1 MIKLFNCAIPSYY
14 RDGIDTIFDDGNLAS
29 GDFVKDLEIA
39 MGQIYQM
46 DCITFSDMTTAL
58 LQLFRSLNLLA
69 GDTVLCHPFCCLST
83 SMAIKLAGL
92 NVEWIQ
98 FDQSALCLDIKSL
111 QKRISDAKVLLN
123 YNVSGFL
130 PDLRMVEQL
139 CKENDVIFIN
149 DCNNSEISKSNG
161 RFSVQYGDYSVT
173 SFYPNRTFGAIDGAA
188 ILSSKSALGVLRK
201 YQRLGISKEEYRQT
215 NGLFNP
221 KHDVNVLAGCNNMSN
236 ISAKLILNRL
246 KFFDT
251 IVTQKRKMFE
261 VIADELKEVTIGP
274 DGVNEIVPWVIPIF
288 VNDCIA
294 FHEKMLNM
302 GIETTELHFDNSQ
315 YSLFGGNGDGSPPSN
330 LMWAPF
336 DPRILQYSEEIIYHA
351 KK

>member
-1 MIKLFNCAIPSYY
+1 MIRLFNCAVPSYY
-14 RDGIDTIFDDGNLAS
+14 RDGIDTIFNDGNLAS
-29 GDFVKDLEIA
+29 GHFVKELEIA
-39 MGQIYQM
+39 LGQIYQM
-46 DCITFSDMTTAL
+46 DCVAFSNMTTAL
-58 LQLFRSLNLLA
+58 LQLFKSLNLTA

-98 FDQSALCLDIKSL
+98 FDQSTLCLDIKSL

-130 PDLRMVEQL
+130 PDLRLVAQL
-139 CKENDVIFIN
+139 CKENNVIFIN
-149 DCNNSEISKSNG
+149 DCNNSELSKS
-161 RFSVQYGDYSVT
+161 REKFSVQYGDYSVT

-201 YQRLGISKEEYRQT
+201 YQRLGISKEDYRQS

-221 KHDVNVLAGCNNMSN
+221 KHDVNVVAGCNNMSN

-246 KFFDT
+246 KFFNKIMT
-251 IVTQKRKMFE
+251 EKRKTFE
-261 VIADELKEVTIGP
+261 VIADVLKEVTIRP
-274 DGVNEIVPWVIPIF
+274 DGINETVPWAMPIF
-288 VNDCIA
+288 VNDCTA
-294 FHEKMLNM
+294 FHEKMFNI

-315 YSLFGGNGDGSPPSN
+315 YSLFSGNGDVLAPSN

-336 DPRILQYSEEIIYHA
+336 DAQILQYSEEIIYYA